1 MSALAKARA
10 RQALADAGLPSEGPL
25 EPLRSVTNEVWLSDE
40 YLVRLNRRQD
50 GRLQKEMAIGG
61 LLPPA
66 LNYPEPVA
74 YGGEPGG
81 DWLVLRRPRGRV
93 LSQAWPHLAASQRKV
108 AVEHLA
114 YLLQTVHGLTSPAEL
129 PEIDDPPLLRSVDYD
144 SPTAALVDAIGE
156 LETMQYIDAG
166 LMGEVRAVV
175 RDLTLSLE
183 PFRATTMIHG
193 DVHFENV
200 LWDGNRVHTLLDWKW
215 ARAAPA
221 DLDLDVFLRFCAHP
235 YAYVAD
241 AHRHHAAPEEFAD
254 VPWQL
259 AEAYPA
265 LFSMNRQFDRM
276 RVFSLA
282 YDVRELL
289 HYPPPVPV
297 DRLPDHHPYHRIR
310 AVLTGDS
317 YLDVLAKAPAA

>member
-25 EPLRSVTNEVWLSDE
+25 EPLRSVTNEVWLSEE

-93 LSQAWPHLAASQRKV
+93 LSQAWPHPDSRQRKM
-108 AVEHLA
+108 AVQHLS
-114 YLLQTVHGLTSPAEL
+114 YLLQTVHGLTAPAEL
-129 PEIDDPPLLRSVDYD
+129 PEIDDPPLLRSTELE
-144 SPTAALVDAIGE
+144 SPTAALVAAIDQLESLPYVDPGVMHDARGC
-156 LETMQYIDAG
+156 
-166 LMGEVRAVV
+166 V

-183 PFRATTMIHG
+183 PFRSVSMVHG

-200 LWDGNRVHTLLDWKW
+200 MWDGVRVHTLLDWKW
-215 ARAAPA
+215 ARPAPA
-221 DLDLDVFLRFCAHP
+221 DIDLDVLLRFCAHP
-235 YAYVAD
+235 YAFVAD
-241 AHRHHAAPEEFAD
+241 AHRHHATAEEYAD

-259 AEAYPA
+259 ADAYPA
-265 LFSMNRQFDRM
+265 LFSAPRQFDRM

-289 HYPPPVPV
+289 LYPPPVPV
-297 DRLPDHHPYHRIR
+297 DRLPDHHPYHRIG
-310 AVLTGDS
+310 AVLAGTS
-317 YLDVLAKAPAA
+317 YLDLLDRAPAV

>member
-25 EPLRSVTNEVWLSDE
+25 EPLRSVTNEVWLSEE

-61 LLPPA
+61 LLPSA
-66 LNYPEPVA
+66 LNYPEAVA

-93 LSQAWPHLAASQRKV
+93 LSQAWPHLAASQRHL
-108 AVEHLA
+108 AVQHLA
-114 YLLQTVHGLTSPAEL
+114 YLLQTVHRLPAPAEL
-129 PEIDDPPLLRSVDYD
+129 PDIDEPPLLRSVELE
-144 SPTAALVDAIGE
+144 SPTAELVEAIGQ
-156 LETMQYIDAG
+156 LESMPYVDAG
-166 LMGEVRAVV
+166 LMNDARGLV

-183 PFRATTMIHG
+183 PFRSATLIHG
-193 DVHFENV
+193 DVHFENL
-200 LWDGNRVHTLLDWKW
+200 LWDGSRVHALLDWKW
-215 ARAAPA
+215 ARPAPA
-221 DLDLDVFLRFCAHP
+221 DLDLDVLLRFCAHP

-241 AHRHHAAPEEFAD
+241 AHRHHATADEFAD

-259 AEAYPA
+259 ADAYPSLYSA
-265 LFSMNRQFDRM
+265 PRQFDRM

-282 YDVRELL
+282 YDIRELL
-289 HYPPPVPV
+289 LYPPPVPV
-297 DRLPDHHPYHRIR
+297 DRLPDHHPYHRIQ
-310 AVLTGDS
+310 AVLSGAS
-317 YLDVLAKAPAA
+317 YLDLLDKAPAL

>member
-10 RQALADAGLPSEGPL
+10 RQALADAGLPSDGAL
-25 EPLRSVTNEVWLSDE
+25 EPLRSVTNEVWMSDE

-74 YGGEPGG
+74 YGGEPGA

-93 LSQAWPHLAASQRKV
+93 LSQSWPHLAAPQRNL
-108 AVEHLA
+108 AVQHLA
-114 YLLQTVHGLTSPAEL
+114 HLLRTVHGLAAPAEL
-129 PEIDDPPLLRSVDYD
+129 PEIDDPPLLGSVDLE
-144 SPTAALVDAIGE
+144 SPTAALVDAIGQ
-156 LETMQYIDAG
+156 LETLPYVDAG
-166 LMGEVRAVV
+166 LMQEARRVV
-175 RDLTLSLE
+175 RDLTLALE

-200 LWDGNRVHTLLDWKW
+200 LWDGSRVTTLLDWKW
-215 ARAAPA
+215 ARPAPA
-221 DLDLDVFLRFCAHP
+221 DLDLDVLLRFCAHP

-241 AHRHHAAPEEFAD
+241 AHRFHASAEEYREVPFHFAD
-254 VPWQL
+254 
-259 AEAYPA
+259 AYPE
-265 LFSMNRQFDRM
+265 LFSHPRQFDRM

-297 DRLPDHHPYHRIR
+297 DRLPEHHPYHRLE
-310 AVLTGDS
+310 AVVSERS
-317 YLDVLAKAPAA
+317 YLDALRAAPAV